1 MKSLIAAAMAA
12 ALAGCAGSHVAPPAA
27 PAAPVKYLVNPGN
40 TQRVY
45 EAWHYA
51 QAARVGDTIWVSGQ
65 VGARSEPTS
74 IEAQAE
80 LVFERLKS
88 TLEAAGASLADVV
101 ELTSYHLNM
110 ADFSKVA
117 AVKDRFM
124 PNHYPAWTAVG
135 TTGLVM
141 PQALLE
147 IKAVA
152 VVGSGKQVQVVA
164 QMPDASAP
172 AAVP

>member
-1 MKSLIAAAMAA
+1 MKFVLTAVMAA
-12 ALAGCAGSHVAPPAA
+12 ALAGCAGSHVAPAAA
-27 PAAPVKYLVNPGN
+27 PAAPIKYLINPGS
-40 TQRVY
+40 TERVY
-45 EAWHYA
+45 QAWHYA

-65 VGARSEPTS
+65 VGARSEPTT

-80 LVFERLKS
+80 IVFERLKS

-101 ELTSYHLNM
+101 ELTSFHTNM

-124 PNHYPAWTAVG
+124 PNHYPAWTAIG
-135 TTGLVM
+135 TTALVM

-152 VVGSGKQVQVVA
+152 VVGSGKQVQVVT
-164 QMPDASAP
+164 QMPAAVAP
-172 AAVP
+172 AAMP